1 MIDLAGP
8 LAGVVGGLIGLL
20 IVAFIATRNDKKI
33 TAGEINPRPRF
44 PPPGVSKAEERSR
57 AALVLREADA
67 LRQIPWGEHALPDR
81 QEAERRYHEALNTI
95 FVAEGDYTDT
105 PPAKARRF

>member
-33 TAGEINPRPRF
+33 VAGEINPRPRF
-44 PPPGVSKAEERSR
+44 QLPGVSKAEERSR
-57 AALVLREADA
+57 AALVQREADA
-67 LRQIPWGEHALPDR
+67 LRQIPWGEHALPDP
-81 QEAERRYHEALNTI
+81 QEAERRYHEALTTI
-95 FVAEGDYTDT
+95 FVAAGDYTDT
-105 PPAKARRF
+105 PPAKAGRF